1 MEAPLFGSIERQ
13 TQEFAQRIENL
24 LTGVLGEPTGAY
36 VAQPEYKYQRFG
48 RIAYVIKQ
56 KSPHGILLRSFGTP
70 ILRLSLEFQC
80 SGVEEHSWLRIEK
93 SSILLAT
100 DEGHEI
106 LFHYDFIRDTRSQ
119 IPSAHINV
127 NGSNDAATRLLLL
140 CGTGKRGKS
149 RRKDYLDKGEYPTFS
164 TLHLPVGGDRFRPG
178 LEDVLQLA
186 AYEFQIDTRDG
197 WQDVIESSREEYR
210 KRQLGA
216 LVHEF
221 PDIAFE
227 TLKDD
232 GYVTGSA
239 PSRPDKDRN
248 RLRKY

>member
-1 MEAPLFGSIERQ
+1 M
-13 TQEFAQRIENL
+13 
-24 LTGVLGEPTGAY
+24 
-36 VAQPEYKYQRFG
+36 K
-48 RIAYVIKQ
+48 
-56 KSPHGILLRSFGTP
+56 
-70 ILRLSLEFQC
+70 
-80 SGVEEHSWLRIEK
+80 
-93 SSILLAT
+93 LAT
-100 DEGHEI
+100 AGDNDI
-106 LFHYDFIRDTRSQ
+106 LFHYDFIRDMHSL

-127 NGSNDAATRLLLL
+127 HGSNDSATRLMLL
-140 CGTGKRGKS
+140 CGSGQRGKS
-149 RRKDYLDKGEYPTFS
+149 RRRKYVKDGEFPTFS
-164 TLHLPVGGDRFRPG
+164 KLHLPVGGDRFRPG

-232 GYVTGSA
+232 GYVIGNA